1 MIQLDISQWLF
12 YASNFLKSKCPGA
25 GRIDAELLLAHCLG
39 KDRTA
44 LYRDALD
51 RLTPQQEDSFLAL
64 LERRGKGE
72 PLAYITE
79 RKEFMGNE
87 FFVKPGV
94 LIPRPDTEL
103 MVEKVAELYTDRQ
116 TLVDVGTGSGAIA
129 ISLAL
134 LLNWK
139 QVYAI
144 DISSAALEVARH
156 NALRHGLEERIAFI
170 QGDLLTPILKI
181 KDLEIDFITANLPY
195 IPTGEIP
202 GLMADVRDYE
212 PLLALDGGQ
221 DGLDFYRRLI
231 FQAREILKP
240 GTYLLM
246 EITSGQGEILERIMA
261 PEWSLEVFDDLA
273 GRERLVVARR
283 C

>member
-1 MIQLDISQWLF
+1 LDISQWLF
-12 YASNFLKSKCPGA
+12 YASNFLKSKCPSA

-44 LYRDALD
+44 LYRDASD
-51 RLTPQQEDSFLAL
+51 RLTPQQEQCFLSL

-79 RKEFMGNE
+79 IKEFMGND

-103 MVEKVAELYTDRQ
+103 MVEKVAEVYTERQ
-116 TLVDVGTGSGAIA
+116 ILVDVGTGSGAIA

-139 QVYAI
+139 QIYAI
-144 DISSAALEVARH
+144 DISSTALEVARH
-156 NALRHGLEERIAFI
+156 NALRHGLGERIEFI
-170 QGDLLTPILKI
+170 QGDLLAPILKI
-181 KDLEIDFITANLPY
+181 KDLKLDFITANLPY

-240 GTYLLM
+240 GAYLLM
-246 EITSGQGEILERIMA
+246 EIASGQGELLKRIMA
-261 PEWSLEVFDDLA
+261 SEWSLEIFADLA

-283 C
+283 R